1 MKIGAKNQSNNFFQL
16 SQKQIFKNFSDLDKS
31 ETFFLLKIV

>member
-16 SQKQIFKNFSDLDKS
+16 SQKQIFKNFSDYRQK
-31 ETFFLLKIV
+31 